1 MMNDIKAYLL
11 ANGTWI
17 AMSLVLATLL
27 VLESC
32 QPAHAQIPSA
42 AQGYQRELT
51 RIVQQE
57 WGMNG
62 RVAVHA
68 AQIHQESGWRSNV
81 NSPVGAQGLSQF
93 MPTTSKW
100 IAEIY
105 PDLGHAALYSP
116 TWAMRA
122 QARYNRWHWQRLR
135 SAADECQR
143 WAMALSAY
151 NGGLGWVNRDRR
163 LATNAG
169 DDAGVWFGSVEKYT
183 NRAGWALREN
193 RHYVRHILLTLTPRY
208 AGAGW
213 QGGAPCSSV

>member
-1 MMNDIKAYLL
+1 MTRLLL
-11 ANGTWI
+11 AIIT
-17 AMSLVLATLL
+17 LASVFACT
-27 VLESC
+27 
-32 QPAHAQIPSA
+32 PANAQIPNA
-42 AQGYQRELT
+42 AQQHQRELT

-57 WGMNG
+57 WGIKG

-68 AQIHQESGWRSNV
+68 AQIHQESAWRPNV

-93 MPTTSKW
+93 MPGTSAW

-105 PDLGHAALYSP
+105 PDLGRAAPYSP

-122 QARYNRWHWQRLR
+122 QARYNKWHWQRLA

-143 WAMALSAY
+143 WAFALSAY
-151 NGGLGWVNRDRR
+151 NGGLGWVQRDQR
-163 LATNAG
+163 LARAAG

-183 NRAGWALREN
+183 ARAGWALREN

-208 AGAGW
+208 TRAGW
-213 QGGAPCSSV
+213 QGGAPC

>member
-1 MMNDIKAYLL
+1 MNNLKAYLREC
-11 ANGTWI
+11 GTWI
-17 AMSLVLATLL
+17 ALCLVLATLL
-27 VLESC
+27 LLSFC

-42 AQGYQRELT
+42 ANGYQRELT

-68 AQIHQESGWRSNV
+68 AQIHQESGWRPNV

-93 MPTTSKW
+93 MPSTSAW

-105 PDLGHAALYSP
+105 PDLGRAAPYSP

-122 QARYNRWHWQRLR
+122 QARYNRWHWQRLS

-143 WAMALSAY
+143 WAFTLSAY

-163 LATNAG
+163 LATAAG
-169 DDAGVWFGSVEKYT
+169 DDARVWFGSVEQYT
-183 NRAGWALREN
+183 SRASWARREN
-193 RHYVRHILLTLTPRY
+193 RHYVRHILLDLTPRY
-208 AGAGW
+208 ERAGW

>member
-1 MMNDIKAYLL
+1 MNDLKAYLREYGVL
-11 ANGTWI
+11 I
-17 AMSLVLATLL
+17 AMSLMLATLL

-32 QPAHAQIPSA
+32 KPAHAQIPSA
-42 AQGYQRELT
+42 ANGYQRELT

-68 AQIHQESGWRSNV
+68 AQIHQESAWRSNV

-93 MPTTSKW
+93 MPSTSKW

-105 PDLGHAALYSP
+105 PDLGHAAPYSP

-122 QARYNRWHWQRLR
+122 QARYNKWHWQRL
-135 SAADECQR
+135 ATAVDECQR

-163 LATNAG
+163 LATAAG
-169 DDAGVWFGSVEKYT
+169 DNPGVWFGSVERYT
-183 NRAGWALREN
+183 NRAGWAKREN
-193 RHYVRHILLTLTPRY
+193 RHYVRHILLELTPRY
-208 AGAGW
+208 ERAGW

>member
-1 MMNDIKAYLL
+1 MIHDLKAFLREH
-11 ANGTWI
+11 GTRI
-17 AMSLVLATLL
+17 AVCVVLATLL

-42 AQGYQRELT
+42 ANGYQRELT

-57 WGMNG
+57 WGMTG

-68 AQIHQESGWRSNV
+68 AQIHQESAWRSNV

-93 MPTTSKW
+93 MPSTSKW

-105 PDLGHAALYSP
+105 PDLGRAAPYSP
-116 TWAMRA
+116 SWAMRA
-122 QARYNRWHWQRLR
+122 QARYNKWHWQRL
-135 SAADECQR
+135 ANTADECQR

-163 LATNAG
+163 IATAAG
-169 DDAGVWFGSVEKYT
+169 DNPGVWFNSVEKYT
-183 NRAGWALREN
+183 HRAAWAKREN
-193 RHYVRHILLTLTPRY
+193 RHYVRHILLELTPRY
-208 AGAGW
+208 TRAGW